1 VSVPSVQV
9 IDPRLSPAWDEFVA
23 QQTEGSVFHSTAWAR
38 VLLETYHYQPRYYV
52 LAGASGDILAGVP
65 LLLVNSRL
73 TGRRL
78 VGLPFSDLCP
88 PLVGDGTDLSPLLES
103 IRRDAQGDHLS
114 YVEMR
119 GPSPLP
125 LSQWGFQETSCFT
138 RHVIPLDRSLDEL
151 QAAFHSSARRG
162 MKKAEREGVTVHSGT
177 SPEDMRRFYN
187 LYVTT
192 RRKHGVVPAPYRFF
206 EKIQAHLLAS
216 GSGRLL
222 LAEWQG
228 RLIAA
233 DLLLWDGKRLFYKF
247 NVSDPQF
254 LEQRPNNLLM
264 WEAIRLGKELGCS
277 SFDLGRSEADNEGLH
292 RFKSL
297 WASETSPLPY
307 YYYPT
312 VKGFATEDGTSIKRT
327 LMSIAVRLAP
337 RPLLPRAGSLLY
349 RHLG

>member
-1 VSVPSVQV
+1 VPSVQV

-23 QQTEGSVFHSTAWAR
+23 QQAEGSVFHSTAWAR
-38 VLLETYHYQPRYYV
+38 VLLETYRYQPRYYV
-52 LAGASGDILAGVP
+52 LTDASGDILAGVP
-65 LLLVNSRL
+65 LLLVKSRL

-88 PLVGDGTDLSPLLES
+88 PLVRDGCDPSPLLES
-103 IRRDAQGDHLS
+103 IRGDAQGDHLS

-125 LSQWGFQETSCFT
+125 LRWWGFQETSCFT
-138 RHVIPLDRSLDEL
+138 RHVIPLDKSLEEL
-151 QAAFHSSARRG
+151 QAAFQSSARRG
-162 MKKAEREGVTVHSGT
+162 MKKAEREGVSVHSATG
-177 SPEDMRRFYN
+177 PEDMRRFYC

-206 EKIQAHLLAS
+206 EEIQAHLLAA
-216 GSGRLL
+216 GSGCLL
-222 LAEWQG
+222 LAEWQD

-233 DLLLWDGKRLFYKF
+233 DLLLWDARRLFYKF

-264 WEAIRLGKELGCS
+264 WEAIRLGKKLGCS
-277 SFDLGRSEADNEGLH
+277 AFDLGRSEADNEGLQ

-297 WASETSPLPY
+297 WASEASPLPY

-327 LMSIAVRLAP
+327 LMSIAVRLTP
-337 RPLLPRAGSLLY
+337 RPLLPRAGALLY

>member
-1 VSVPSVQV
+1 MNVPSVQV

-23 QQTEGSVFHSTAWAR
+23 QQPEGSVFHSAAWAR

-52 LAGASGDILAGVP
+52 LTDASGDILAGVP
-65 LLLVNSRL
+65 LLLVRSRL

-88 PLVGDGTDLSPLLES
+88 PLVRNGYDASPLLES
-103 IRRDAQGDHLS
+103 IRKDAQGDHLS

-119 GPSPLP
+119 GSSPLP
-125 LSQWGFQETSCFT
+125 LHQWDFQETSCFT
-138 RHVIPLDRSLDEL
+138 RHVIPLDKPLEEL
-151 QAAFHSSARRG
+151 EAAFHSSARRG
-162 MKKAEREGVTVHSGT
+162 MKKALREGVTVHSVT
-177 SPEDMRRFYN
+177 SLEEMRRFYR

-206 EKIQAHLLAS
+206 EKIQAHLLAA
-216 GSGRLL
+216 GSGCLL

-233 DLLLWDGKRLFYKF
+233 DLLLWDARRLTYKF

-264 WEAIRLGKELGCS
+264 WEAVRLGRELGCA

-297 WASETSPLPY
+297 WASEASPLPY

-312 VKGFATEDGTSIKRT
+312 VRGFATEDGTSIKRT
-327 LMSIAVRLAP
+327 LMSIAVRLTP
-337 RPLLPRAGSLLY
+337 RPLLPRAGALLY

>member
-1 VSVPSVQV
+1 VNVPAVQV

-23 QQTEGSVFHSTAWAR
+23 LQPEGSVFHSAAWAR
-38 VLLETYHYQPRYYV
+38 VLLETYGYQPRYYV
-52 LAGASGDILAGVP
+52 LTDASSDILAGIP
-65 LLLVNSRL
+65 LLLVRSRL

-88 PLVGDGTDLSPLLES
+88 PLVRNGCDASPLLES
-103 IRRDAQGDHLS
+103 IHKDAQGDHLS
-114 YVEMR
+114 YIEMR
-119 GPSPLP
+119 GASSLP
-125 LSQWGFQETSCFT
+125 LSQSGFQETTCFT
-138 RHVIPLDRSLDEL
+138 RHVIPLHKPLEEL
-151 QAAFHSSARRG
+151 EAAFHSSARRG
-162 MKKAEREGVTVHSGT
+162 MKKAQREGVSVRSAT
-177 SPEDMRRFYN
+177 SPAEMRRFYR

-206 EKIQAHLLAS
+206 EKIQAHLLAA
-216 GSGRLL
+216 GSGCLL
-222 LAEWQG
+222 LAEWQD

-233 DLLLWDGKRLFYKF
+233 DLLLWDARCLTYKF

-264 WEAIRLGKELGCS
+264 WEAIRLGRELGCS

-297 WASETSPLPY
+297 WASEASPLPY

-312 VKGFATEDGTSIKRT
+312 VRGFATENQMSLRRT
-327 LMSIAVRLAP
+327 LMTVAVRLTP
-337 RPLLPRAGSLLY
+337 SLFLPKAGGLIY

>member
-1 VSVPSVQV
+1 VPSVEV

-23 QQTEGSVFHSTAWAR
+23 RQPEGSVFHGTAWAS
-38 VLLETYHYQPRYYV
+38 VLLETYHYQPRYYA
-52 LAGASGDILAGVP
+52 LTDASGEILAGVP
-65 LLLVNSRL
+65 LLLVSSRL

-88 PLVGDGTDLSPLLES
+88 PLVPDGCDASPLLES
-103 IRRDAQGDHLS
+103 IRRDAQGNHLS

-125 LSQWGFQETSCFT
+125 LDQWDFQETSCFT
-138 RHVIPLDRSLDEL
+138 RHVIPLDKPLEEL
-151 QAAFHSSARRG
+151 EAAFHSSARRG
-162 MKKAEREGVTVHSGT
+162 TKKAQREGVTVRSAT
-177 SPEDMRRFYN
+177 SPEEMRRFYR

-206 EKIQAHLLAS
+206 EKIQAHLLAP
-216 GSGRLL
+216 GSGCLL
-222 LAEWQG
+222 LAEWQD

-233 DLLLWDGKRLFYKF
+233 DLLLWDARRLTYKF

-254 LEQRPNNLLM
+254 LEQRPNNVLM
-264 WEAIRLGKELGCS
+264 WEAIRLGKQLGCS

-292 RFKSL
+292 RFKGL
-297 WASETSPLPY
+297 WASEASPLPY

-312 VKGFATEDGTSIKRT
+312 VKGFATEDGTSLKRT
-327 LMSIAVRLAP
+327 VMSIAVRLTP
-337 RPLLPRAGSLLY
+337 RPLLPRAGALLY

>member
-1 VSVPSVQV
+1 VPSVQV

-23 QQTEGSVFHSTAWAR
+23 EQPEGSVFHSAAWAK
-38 VLLETYHYQPRYYV
+38 VLLETYRYQPRYYV
-52 LAGASGDILAGVP
+52 LADASGDILAGVP
-65 LLLVNSRL
+65 LLLVRSRL

-88 PLVGDGTDLSPLLES
+88 PLVRDGSDASPVLDS

-125 LSQWGFQETSCFT
+125 LRECGFQEITCFT
-138 RHVIPLDRSLDEL
+138 RHVIPLDKPFEEL
-151 QAAFHSSARRG
+151 EAKFHSSARRG
-162 MKKAEREGVTVHSGT
+162 MKKAQREGVSVRSAT
-177 SPEDMRRFYN
+177 SPEEMRRFYQ

-192 RRKHGVVPAPYRFF
+192 RRKHGVVPAPYGFF
-206 EKIQAHLLAS
+206 EKIQAHLLTA
-216 GSGRLL
+216 GSGCLL
-222 LAEWQG
+222 LAEWQD

-233 DLLLWDGKRLFYKF
+233 DLLLWDARRLTYKF

-254 LEQRPNNLLM
+254 LEQRPNNMLM
-264 WEAIRLGKELGCS
+264 WEAIQLGKRLGCA

-297 WASETSPLPY
+297 WASEASPLPY

-312 VKGFATEDGTSIKRT
+312 VKGFATEDGTSLKRSV
-327 LMSIAVRLAP
+327 MSIAVRLTP
-337 RPLLPRAGSLLY
+337 RPLLPRAGALLY